1 MSDAGPWRVVG
12 VSLRGSSH
20 LKSDQPCQDVHAF
33 ERLPGGTL
41 LAAVSDGAG
50 TAALAEIGAAV
61 AVKSAMEVLRERL
74 GKDSLA
80 ETSEDAWRPLLHEAM
95 RAALEAVEREAAVR
109 GVLARDLA
117 CTLSLAV
124 ARPAMAAG
132 AQIGDGAVVFADG
145 EGRILPLLRPV
156 AGEYLNE
163 TTFLV
168 SSGALDQ
175 IQFAWR
181 GGEISRLAL
190 LTDGLQMLALKAVD
204 GEPHAPFFAPLFAF
218 TAAAEDE
225 AKGRASLAS
234 FLGSD
239 RVQSRADDDLTL
251 LLAAVVPDRSPCRSP

>member
-20 LKSDQPCQDVHAF
+20 LKTDQPCQDVHAF
-33 ERLPGGTL
+33 ERMPDGTL
-41 LAAVSDGAG
+41 LAAVADGAG
-50 TAALAEIGAAV
+50 TAALAEVGAEV
-61 AVKSAMEVLRERL
+61 AVRAAMETLKERL
-74 GKDSLA
+74 EKDSLA
-80 ETSEDAWRPLLHEAM
+80 DRPEETWRPLLHEAM
-95 RAALEAVEREAAVR
+95 RSALEGVEREAAAR
-109 GVLARDLA
+109 GVTARDLA

-145 EGRILPLLRPV
+145 EGKILALLRPV

-181 GGEISRLAL
+181 AGEISRLAL
-190 LTDGLQMLALKAVD
+190 LTDGLQMLALKAAD

-218 TAAAEDE
+218 IAAAEDE
-225 AKGRASLAS
+225 AKGRAGLAS

-239 RVQSRADDDLTL
+239 RVRSRADDDLTL
-251 LLAAVVPDRSPCRSP
+251 LLAAVVPDRHR